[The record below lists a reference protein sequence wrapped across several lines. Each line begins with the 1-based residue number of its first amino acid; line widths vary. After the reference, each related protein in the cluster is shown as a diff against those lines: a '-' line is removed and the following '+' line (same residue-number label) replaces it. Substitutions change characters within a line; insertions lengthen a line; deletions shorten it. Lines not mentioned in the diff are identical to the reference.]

1 MSSFLSFLSRRLFK
15 RPPVEQSIK
24 SRNSSRSA
32 AEKQRF
38 VGSPLFNV
46 LLMVTLGLG
55 VSAVFRLLEWRR
67 MNAQAQIQIN
77 DSENSSGDEK
87 AKNKNLRQAADVF
100 GGEVFDTS
108 RRLRETGA
116 LGFAVC
122 LSVLDEARTRRQIP
136 GSISALI
143 NAVAARDLMPPGLT
157 VENGEILSKTSKI
170 YIRYQPEPMHLEF
183 VSVPK
188 SARFGPALMLRFPL
202 RSADGKNIAYF
213 QSAKV
218 ENINLPAPFAPA
230 HEVIKSGWT
239 LEAWRGAAEIGG
251 GNEDLARMLAEEQEN
266 LKRSAPAGDGDT
278 HPR

>member
-15 RPPVEQSIK
+15 RSPVEQSIK
-24 SRNSSRSA
+24 ARNSSLSA

-38 VGSPLFNV
+38 IGSPLFNV
-46 LLMVTLGLG
+46 LLMVTLMLG

-77 DSENSSGDEK
+77 DSENSSGDEN
-87 AKNKNLRQAADVF
+87 AKNKNLRQAADIF

-136 GSISALI
+136 GSISGLI

-157 VENGEILSKTSKI
+157 VENGEIHSPTSKI
-170 YIRYQPEPMHLEF
+170 FIRYQPEPMQLEF

-188 SARFGPALMLRFPL
+188 ESRFGPALMLRFPL

-239 LEAWRGAAEIGG
+239 LEAWRGTEIGG
-251 GNEDLARMLAEEQEN
+251 GNQDFARMLAEEQEN
-266 LKRSAPAGDGDT
+266 LKTLAPAGDGGASS
-278 HPR
+278 H